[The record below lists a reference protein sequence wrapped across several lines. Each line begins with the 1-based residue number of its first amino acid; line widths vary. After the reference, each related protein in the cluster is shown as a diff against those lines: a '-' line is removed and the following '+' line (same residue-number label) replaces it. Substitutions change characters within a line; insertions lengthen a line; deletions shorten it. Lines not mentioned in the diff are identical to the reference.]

1 MLTRTLSL
9 WRNGV
14 VRRRCLTT
22 TTSDEIRD
30 MLPDHLK
37 GPIRYVEDRDDDI
50 DKDALIDPNFA
61 DSTVKLRY
69 RNADGSMYAK
79 GRRKTASARVWIK
92 EIEPKDEFPSFT
104 VNNKPLHEY
113 FKNEDARLWSLQP
126 LGLTETSSKYHVKV
140 LVKGGGLT
148 GQSQAIR
155 HGLATALRFIDPS
168 LRKTL
173 KDAGYL
179 TRDIREV
186 ERKKP
191 GRKKA
196 RKKKQWVKR

>member
-1 MLTRTLSL
+1 M
-9 WRNGV
+9 
-14 VRRRCLTT
+14 
-22 TTSDEIRD
+22 
-30 MLPDHLK
+30 
-37 GPIRYVEDRDDDI
+37 
-50 DKDALIDPNFA
+50 A
-61 DSTVKLRY
+61 
-69 RNADGSMYAK
+69 
-79 GRRKTASARVWIK
+79 
-92 EIEPKDEFPSFT
+92 
-104 VNNKPLHEY
+104 
-113 FKNEDARLWSLQP
+113 
-126 LGLTETSSKYHVKV
+126 
-140 LVKGGGLT
+140 